1 MIQITEHKIIEAHA
15 AAPIAIREWMAS
27 TRVASQIEQ
36 IAQWSGVAE
45 LAPSLAAITG
55 YVLIGIVPVRD
66 LANLLAA
73 ESSLPP
79 EQTSRLAQEI
89 RRQILAPVAHDLAA
103 LQPQAEQNYA
113 QLQAQPP
120 GSRDVGGGLDI
131 QQGPPLPPTP
141 PVPPQ

>member
-27 TRVASQIEQ
+27 TQVASQIEQ
-36 IAQWSGVAE
+36 IAQRSGVAE

-55 YVLIGIVPVRD
+55 YVLIGIIPVRA
-66 LANLLAA
+66 LA
-73 ESSLPP
+73 SSIATEAPLSP

-113 QLQAQPP
+113 QPQTQPHQEP
-120 GSRDVGGGLDI
+120 QEARGRLDV
-131 QQGPPLPPTP
+131 QQGPPLP
-141 PVPPQ
+141 